1 MIDFLSG
8 NSRPGNVSVLM
19 RVDCIGFSANVFQ
32 LAFYDRSP
40 IDLRRSD
47 KASTAARPLA
57 FLSAK
62 RQYRS
67 IIRSDMPT

>member
-1 MIDFLSG
+1 
-8 NSRPGNVSVLM
+8 M
-19 RVDCIGFSANVFQ
+19 RVDCIGFSAMFSNVFQ

-47 KASTAARPLA
+47 KAGTAARPLA

>member
-1 MIDFLSG
+1 M
-8 NSRPGNVSVLM
+8 
-19 RVDCIGFSANVFQ
+19 FSNVFQ

-47 KASTAARPLA
+47 KAGTAARPLA